1 MSAINGSANSNSGS
15 VIAVHLANGQTV
27 LGRALPTPFDSDM
40 VRIKKPMSLIVQP
53 GPQQGALA
61 VSMLPYLSSGVFPV
75 LEEFE
80 FEQTHVMLVRAVPAQ
95 MEKMYVEMTT
105 GLTIAPSGLI
115 KP

>member
-1 MSAINGSANSNSGS
+1 MEVNGNANSNGGS
-15 VIAVHLANGQTV
+15 VIAVHLANGQTI
-27 LGRALPTPFDSDM
+27 LGRALPTPFGDATI
-40 VRIKKPMSLIVQP
+40 RIKKPMSLIVQP

-61 VSMLPYLSSGVFPV
+61 VSMLPYLSSGVFSI

-80 FEQTHVMLVRAVPAQ
+80 FEQPHVMLVRAVPTQ
-95 MEKMYVEMTT
+95 MEKMYIEMTT